1 MCSKK
6 SSIPRIAH
14 HLSYLFRV
22 DIVKAKLII
31 FAFLFSVL
39 VNIPSRL
46 VPSMMFSLAVV
57 IIKFFL
63 LFVIIIN

>member
-1 MCSKK
+1 MCSKE

-14 HLSYLFRV
+14 HLSYFFRI
-22 DIVKAKLII
+22 DIVETKFII
-31 FAFLFSVL
+31 FAFLFSIF

-46 VPSMMFSLAVV
+46 VPSMMISLAVV